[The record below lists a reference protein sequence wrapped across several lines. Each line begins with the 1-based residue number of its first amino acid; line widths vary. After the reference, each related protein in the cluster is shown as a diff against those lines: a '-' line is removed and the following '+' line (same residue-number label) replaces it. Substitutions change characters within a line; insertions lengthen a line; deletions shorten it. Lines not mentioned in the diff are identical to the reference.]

1 MPTPAPPAQG
11 VKLPSTSPGP
21 LSALRRELGGNKL
34 FRGIAEGVLEELVE
48 VPELIHT
55 GADEVLF
62 DEGENP
68 DYLYLIVSGAVR
80 VSKQGRGGRQETLSY
95 FGDGDFFGEMA
106 LLDMEP
112 RSARAFTTQPTIL
125 GRVDREGFERLLR
138 AAPGRLSTNLARG
151 IVERLRSANDQFIEE
166 LTRSERLNL
175 IGSMATAVA
184 HDFRNPMSAILMAAE
199 LIAETSDDE
208 DHRESAGVI
217 RRAVGQMVAMTD
229 ELLDYARGMPD
240 LRRRRVPAAE
250 LMEQLDDL
258 LLHRL
263 ERDGFAV
270 ERRVSVEGDLFVEP
284 LRFSR
289 VLVNVLKNAAEAMPD
304 GGAITLS
311 VEPRGSEVCFSVA
324 DTGVGIPPEVL
335 PTVFEPFVTHGK
347 SNGTGLGMAIARSVV
362 EAHGGRIRVR
372 STPGVGTTVEI
383 TIPGA
388 AGRDPVEPR

>member
-1 MPTPAPPAQG
+1 MPA
-11 VKLPSTSPGP
+11 SP
-21 LSALRRELGGNKL
+21 LSALRRELAGNKL
-34 FRGIAEGVLEELVE
+34 FRGIPEGVLEELVE
-48 VPELIHT
+48 IPELITT

-62 DEGENP
+62 DEGESP

-112 RSARAFTTQPTIL
+112 RSARAFAMQPSIL

-138 AAPGRLSTNLARG
+138 AAPGRLSTNLATG

-199 LIAETSDDE
+199 LISETTDDA

-229 ELLDYARGMPD
+229 ELLDFARGMPD
-240 LRRRRVPAAE
+240 LRRRRVPAAQVMAM
-250 LMEQLDDL
+250 LDEQI
-258 LLHRL
+258 LHRL

-270 ERRVSVEGDLFVEP
+270 DRRIAVDGDLYVEP
-284 LRFSR
+284 VRFCR
-289 VLVNVLKNAAEAMPD
+289 VLVNVLKNAAEAMPE
-304 GGAITLS
+304 GGTITFG
-311 VEPRGSEVCFSVA
+311 VEPRAGEVCFSVA
-324 DTGVGIPPEVL
+324 DTGIGIPPEVL

-362 EAHGGRIRVR
+362 EAHGGRIRLR
-372 STPGVGTTVEI
+372 STQGQGTTVEI
-383 TIPGA
+383 TIPSA
-388 AGRDPVEPR
+388 ASVHHLQA